1 MTTFVLASLALA
13 AIALAILTRP
23 YWRPE
28 AAAKPVPMSDPK
40 PVPDALAALRQK
52 IRELDALRDSGEL
65 GAEAH
70 ASARAALEKQLVDLV
85 VAGPAVAPAAAVART
100 APAAAAP
107 RKSPVKTL
115 AMLGTAFAAV
125 CIGGYLWLGDPRALG
140 DGPTSVAAN
149 AGNAGSA
156 GNAGNPAA
164 GDPASHELSKEQ
176 IAAMAERLAARL
188 EKQPDD
194 PEGWAMLA
202 RSYAV
207 SGQHAKAV
215 PAFRKAASLTKDDPV
230 LLADFADALAM
241 TQDRTLA
248 GEPMALVKKA
258 LELDPNNI
266 KALSLAGTEAFN
278 RNDYPGALKHWEKL
292 RSIAPP
298 DSVFVQQLQGG
309 IDEARARS
317 GLPPVAAAAPAPAP
331 TPATTGA
338 APATMATA
346 MGKSVSGVVTL
357 SAGLAAKAAPTDT
370 VFVFA
375 RAVDGPRMPL
385 AIARHQVKDLP
396 IKFTLDDSS
405 AMTPATRISSF
416 PQVVVGARISKDG
429 QAMPQ
434 PGDLQ
439 GLTAAVALGSA
450 DVKVEINQTVSK

>member
-1 MTTFVLASLALA
+1 MTTFLLASLALA

-23 YWRPE
+23 YWQPE
-28 AAAKPVPMSDPK
+28 AAAEPVPMTDPK
-40 PVPDALAALRQK
+40 PMPDALGALRQK

-65 GAEAH
+65 GPEAH

-85 VAGPAVAPAAAVART
+85 VAGPAAAPVAAAASARPAPAAAVRRK
-100 APAAAAP
+100 APLKA
-107 RKSPVKTL
+107 L
-115 AMLGTAFAAV
+115 ALLGVAFAAV
-125 CIGGYLWLGDPRALG
+125 AVGGYLWLGDPRALG
-140 DGPTSVAAN
+140 DGPPTAA
-149 AGNAGSA
+149 
-156 GNAGNPAA
+156 AGNPAG
-164 GDPASHELSKEQ
+164 GDPASHELSNEQ

-194 PEGWAMLA
+194 AEGWAMLA

-215 PAFRKAASLTKDDPV
+215 PAFRKAAALTKDDPV

-241 TQDRTLA
+241 TQDRTLT
-248 GEPMALVKKA
+248 GEPLALVKKA
-258 LELDPNNI
+258 LELEPNNI

-278 RNDYPGALKHWEKL
+278 RKDYPGALKYWEKL

-309 IDEARARS
+309 IDEARSRS
-317 GLPPVAAAAPAPAP
+317 GLPPLAANASPASAPPAAA
-331 TPATTGA
+331 GGG
-338 APATMATA
+338 APATMASA

-405 AMTPATRISSF
+405 AMTPATRISAF